1 MKGDGAR
8 GSLWQLGRLI
18 PCLLIALGV
27 VDLGFRFVS
36 IDPLTFRAWEALRR
50 YRPPGAAFEPNRRY
64 YNARSYG
71 DLAAVG
77 NLRELRQYRTEVFTT
92 DALGF
97 RNAAHVLDA
106 EVGAILVG
114 DSFAVGSGVR
124 DEETLS
130 SSLSRLWGCVV
141 YNVGSE
147 IPGVGPDQI
156 PAIARRLSMR
166 SRLVIRLHAEDAQ
179 EPTIS
184 TSWQVTVRKLV
195 AWAPGEVRTV
205 VARLRG
211 MLAVS
216 PLQILSE
223 RAVKTLADGTILPN
237 NYADNVVRATLTNG
251 ESMLF
256 LASRVNDFYSRREAA
271 AGYWRW
277 LQAELQKARF
287 DLLVILVPGKYRV
300 YRPLLVDSRSVG
312 EGAGD
317 YLDRLE
323 HELRASGIPVLNL
336 TPLLTAEAARALER
350 GEYLYWLDD
359 IHWNARA
366 IALAA
371 AAVRAQLPPAA
382 ASCRAPRP
390 QLVQRP

>member
-1 MKGDGAR
+1 MGGGVRGALR
-8 GSLWQLGRLI
+8 ARPGRALRVPAGAVHLLPILERAMRRMRTGYSAWQLGRVI
-18 PCLLIALGV
+18 PALLVAVLLVDIAL
-27 VDLGFRFVS
+27 RFVS
-36 IDPLTFRAWEALRR
+36 IDPLTFRAWEAMER

-64 YNARSYG
+64 YNSRSYG

-205 VARLRG
+205 VA
-211 MLAVS
+211 
-216 PLQILSE
+216 
-223 RAVKTLADGTILPN
+223 
-237 NYADNVVRATLTNG
+237 
-251 ESMLF
+251 
-256 LASRVNDFYSRREAA
+256 
-271 AGYWRW
+271 
-277 LQAELQKARF
+277 
-287 DLLVILVPGKYRV
+287 
-300 YRPLLVDSRSVG
+300 
-312 EGAGD
+312 
-317 YLDRLE
+317 
-323 HELRASGIPVLNL
+323 
-336 TPLLTAEAARALER
+336 
-350 GEYLYWLDD
+350 
-359 IHWNARA
+359 
-366 IALAA
+366 
-371 AAVRAQLPPAA
+371 
-382 ASCRAPRP
+382 
-390 QLVQRP
+390 